1 MMIDERGMDKMKKIM
16 LVFGTRPE
24 AIKMCP
30 LIHEL
35 ESRKRFE
42 TVVCVTGQHREM
54 LHQVLGAFHVKADY
68 DLEIMQ
74 DSQTLFDLTR
84 RILDSVKTV
93 LEKEHPWIVLVHGDT
108 STAFVT
114 ALACFYM
121 KIPVGHVEA
130 GLRTYDIYSPF
141 PEEFNRQAVGIIS
154 RYHFAPTDFAKRCL
168 LKEGKKEETIYVTGN
183 TVIDAL
189 KTTVQKDFTHP
200 ELEWAKAGRM
210 VLLTAHRRENI
221 GEPMENIFR
230 AVCRVAEEYP
240 DIRVVYPVHKN
251 PSVRRIAERYFGQAE
266 RIHMMEP
273 LDVME
278 FHNFLNH
285 CYLILTDSGG
295 IQEEAS
301 ALGKPALVMR
311 NTTERP
317 EGLMAG
323 TLKLAGTEEEEI
335 YQNVKLLLEN
345 GDEYQKMCFAKNP
358 YGNGDAS
365 QKIAD
370 ILESAI
376 K

>member
-1 MMIDERGMDKMKKIM
+1 M
-16 LVFGTRPE
+16 
-24 AIKMCP
+24 
-30 LIHEL
+30 
-35 ESRKRFE
+35 
-42 TVVCVTGQHREM
+42 
-54 LHQVLGAFHVKADY
+54 
-68 DLEIMQ
+68 
-74 DSQTLFDLTR
+74 
-84 RILDSVKTV
+84 
-93 LEKEHPWIVLVHGDT
+93 
-108 STAFVT
+108 
-114 ALACFYM
+114 
-121 KIPVGHVEA
+121 
-130 GLRTYDIYSPF
+130 
-141 PEEFNRQAVGIIS
+141 
-154 RYHFAPTDFAKRCL
+154 
-168 LKEGKKEETIYVTGN
+168 TGN

-251 PSVRRIAERYFGQAE
+251 PFVRRIAERYFGQAE
-266 RIHMMEP
+266 RVHMMEP

-323 TLKLAGTEEEEI
+323 TLRLAGTEEEEI
-335 YQNVKLLLEN
+335 YRNVKLLLEN
-345 GDEYQKMCFAKNP
+345 GDEYRKMCFAKNP

-370 ILESAI
+370 ILESA
-376 K
+376 